1 MAERIYTST
10 GKVVNI
16 EEKPKKKKRTGT
28 LTEEQAKKRLVQ
40 QAQLTEEEREASL
53 KRRAEVKSGKRVSP
67 DV

>member
-40 QAQLTEEEREASL
+40 QAQLTEGPNYTRSL
-53 KRRAEVKSGKRVSP
+53 
-67 DV
+67 